1 MAKHSGKRSAGARSG
16 GGTRKPRVTA
26 RSSSTTAKRPARP
39 AEREA
44 SLIDEEAAGRAASTT
59 EQSAAVLKAEDGE
72 RGRDAAW
79 PSEIPALGWKDIFW
93 RLWEEFNKDRV
104 LLVAA
109 GATFYLLLALFPA
122 LAAFISIYGFVADPA
137 TVADHV
143 AYLSGLLPAGGQDL
157 IREQL
162 QALARQKSGA
172 LGTGFFVGLAIA
184 LWSSNSGMKA
194 LFDAMNIAYEESEK
208 RSFVRLN
215 LMSIL
220 FTVGALLI
228 GIVLLLTIGVVP
240 ALLRYF
246 YLDDWTESLLA
257 ISRWPILVG
266 AMLTGIS
273 LLYRFGPSREHAK
286 WRWLS
291 WGALIATAVWIAASW
306 LFSFYL
312 QHFANY
318 NATYGSLG
326 AVVGLMMWTWIS
338 VIILISG
345 AAINAEM
352 EHQTAIDSTTGPA
365 RPMGERGAVVADTLG
380 KIAG

>member
-1 MAKHSGKRSAGARSG
+1 MS
-16 GGTRKPRVTA
+16 
-26 RSSSTTAKRPARP
+26 
-39 AEREA
+39 
-44 SLIDEEAAGRAASTT
+44 
-59 EQSAAVLKAEDGE
+59 EDGTASRRSRRAD
-72 RGRDAAW
+72 RGRDADW
-79 PSEIPALGWKDIFW
+79 PSQIPRLGWKDIFW

-104 LLVAA
+104 LLIAA

-122 LAAFISIYGFVADPA
+122 LAAFISIYGFVADPV

-143 AYLSGLLPAGGQDL
+143 AYLNGLLPSGGIDL
-157 IREQL
+157 IRDQL
-162 QALARQKSGA
+162 QALARQKPSA
-172 LGTGFFVGLAIA
+172 LGTGFFIGLGIA
-184 LWSSNSGMKA
+184 LWSANSGMKA
-194 LFDAMNIAYEESEK
+194 LFDAMNIAYEEREK
-208 RSFVRLN
+208 RSFVTLN

-220 FTVGALLI
+220 FTIGALLI
-228 GIVLLLTIGVVP
+228 GIVLLLTVGVVP

-246 YLDDWTESLLA
+246 YLDAWTETLVA
-257 ISRWPILVG
+257 VSRWPILM
-266 AMLTGIS
+266 ATMLTGIS

-291 WGALIATAVWIAASW
+291 WGASIATVILVAASW

-338 VIILISG
+338 VIILIAG

-352 EHQTAIDSTTGPA
+352 EHQTAIDSTTGAPL
-365 RPMGERGAVVADTLG
+365 PMGKRGAVVADTLG
-380 KIAG
+380 KIAD

>member
-1 MAKHSGKRSAGARSG
+1 MDND
-16 GGTRKPRVTA
+16 P
-26 RSSSTTAKRPARP
+26 
-39 AEREA
+39 
-44 SLIDEEAAGRAASTT
+44 SLIDIEAANHALATT
-59 EQSAAVLKAEDGE
+59 EASKAAIRAEHGE

-79 PSEIPALGWKDIFW
+79 PSQIPALGWKDIFW

-122 LAAFISIYGFVADPA
+122 LAAFISIYGFVADPV

-143 AYLSGLLPAGGQDL
+143 AYLGGLLPTGGLDL
-157 IREQL
+157 IRDQL
-162 QALARQKSGA
+162 HALATQKPAA

-184 LWSSNSGMKA
+184 LWSANSGMKA

-208 RSFVRLN
+208 RSFITLN

-220 FTVGALLI
+220 FTAGALLI
-228 GIVLLLTIGVVP
+228 GIVLLLTVGVVP
-240 ALLRYF
+240 ALLRFF
-246 YLDDWTESLLA
+246 YLDAWTATLVA
-257 ISRWPILVG
+257 VSRWPILVG

-273 LLYRFGPSREHAK
+273 LLYRFGPSRERAK

-291 WGALIATAVWIAASW
+291 WGAMIATVVWIGASW

-338 VIILISG
+338 VIILIAG

-352 EHQTAIDSTTGPA
+352 EHQTAIDSTAGPA
-365 RPMGERGAVVADTLG
+365 RPMGKRGAVVADTLG
-380 KIAG
+380 KIAE

>member
-1 MAKHSGKRSAGARSG
+1 MDA
-16 GGTRKPRVTA
+16 
-26 RSSSTTAKRPARP
+26 
-39 AEREA
+39 
-44 SLIDEEAAGRAASTT
+44 EAAGRASSTSEDAKT
-59 EQSAAVLKAEDGE
+59 SLKSHQTD
-72 RGRDAAW
+72 RGREADR
-79 PSEIPALGWKDIFW
+79 PSQIPRLGWKDIFW
-93 RLWEEFNKDRV
+93 RLWDEFNKDRV

-122 LAAFISIYGFVADPA
+122 LAAFISIYGFVADPVS
-137 TVADHV
+137 VADHV
-143 AYLSGLLPAGGQDL
+143 AYLGGLLPSGGLDL
-157 IREQL
+157 IRDQL
-162 QALARQKSGA
+162 QALAREKPSA
-172 LGTGFFVGLAIA
+172 LGTGFFIGLGIA
-184 LWSSNSGMKA
+184 LWSANSGMKA
-194 LFDAMNIAYEESEK
+194 LFDAMNIAYEEREK
-208 RSFVRLN
+208 RSFITLN

-228 GIVLLLTIGVVP
+228 GIVLLLTVGVVP

-246 YLDDWTESLLA
+246 YLDAWTETLVA
-257 ISRWPILVG
+257 VSRWPILI
-266 AMLTGIS
+266 ATMLTGVS

-291 WGALIATAVWIAASW
+291 WGAVIATVIWVAASW

-338 VIILISG
+338 VIILIVG

-352 EHQTAIDSTTGPA
+352 EHQTAIDSTTGPPL
-365 RPMGERGAVVADTLG
+365 PMGKRGAVVADTLG
-380 KIAG
+380 KIAD

>member
-1 MAKHSGKRSAGARSG
+1 MDTKS
-16 GGTRKPRVTA
+16 
-26 RSSSTTAKRPARP
+26 
-39 AEREA
+39 
-44 SLIDEEAAGRAASTT
+44 SLIDTEAANRALATSET
-59 EQSAAVLKAEDGE
+59 SKAAIRAEDGD

-79 PSEIPALGWKDIFW
+79 PSQIPALGWRDIVW

-122 LAAFISIYGFVADPA
+122 LAAFISIYGFVADPV

-143 AYLSGLLPAGGQDL
+143 AYLGGLLPSEGLDL
-157 IREQL
+157 IRAQL
-162 QALARQKSGA
+162 QALASQKPGA

-184 LWSSNSGMKA
+184 LWSANSGMKA

-208 RSFVRLN
+208 RSFITLN

-220 FTVGALLI
+220 FTMGALVI
-228 GIVLLLTIGVVP
+228 GIVLLLTVGVVP
-240 ALLRYF
+240 ALLRFF
-246 YLDDWTESLLA
+246 YLDAWTETLVA
-257 ISRWPILVG
+257 VSRWPILTG
-266 AMLTGIS
+266 FMLTGIS

-338 VIILISG
+338 VIILIAG

-365 RPMGERGAVVADTLG
+365 LPMGERGAVVADTLG
-380 KIAG
+380 KTAD

>member
-1 MAKHSGKRSAGARSG
+1 MLESWSNVAYSEAKRVTSNAKRSQQPP
-16 GGTRKPRVTA
+16 RKG
-26 RSSSTTAKRPARP
+26 
-39 AEREA
+39 A
-44 SLIDEEAAGRAASTT
+44 SLIDEEAASRAASTT
-59 EQSAAVLKAEDGE
+59 EESKAALRAEEGD

-79 PSEIPALGWKDIFW
+79 PSQIPALGWKDIFW
-93 RLWEEFNKDRV
+93 RLWEEFNKDRL

-122 LAAFISIYGFVADPA
+122 LAAFISIYGFVADPV

-143 AYLSGLLPAGGQDL
+143 AYLGGLLPSGGLDL
-157 IREQL
+157 IRDQL
-162 QALARQKSGA
+162 QALARQKPGA
-172 LGTGFFVGLAIA
+172 LGIGFFIGLGIA

-194 LFDAMNIAYEESEK
+194 LFDAMNIAYEEREK
-208 RSFVRLN
+208 RNFIALN

-228 GIVLLLTIGVVP
+228 GIVLLLTVGVVP

-246 YLDDWTESLLA
+246 YLDAWTETLVA
-257 ISRWPILVG
+257 AARWPVLVG
-266 AMLTGIS
+266 TMLTGIS
-273 LLYRFGPSREHAK
+273 LLYRFGPSRERAK

-291 WGALIATAVWIAASW
+291 WGSLIATVAWIAASW

-338 VIILISG
+338 VIILIAG

-352 EHQTAIDSTTGPA
+352 EHQTAIDSTTGPPL
-365 RPMGERGAVVADTLG
+365 PMGKRGAVVADTLG
-380 KIAG
+380 KTAD

>member
-1 MAKHSGKRSAGARSG
+1 MPGEVL
-16 GGTRKPRVTA
+16 PVTA
-26 RSSSTTAKRPARP
+26 NDALTQDASDRQP
-39 AEREA
+39 
-44 SLIDEEAAGRAASTT
+44 SLIDGEADHRARSTSEDSRAALLS
-59 EQSAAVLKAEDGE
+59 EQGG
-72 RGRDAAW
+72 RGRDAEW
-79 PSEIPALGWKDIFW
+79 PSQIPALGWKDIFW

-143 AYLSGLLPAGGQDL
+143 ASLNGLLPSGGLDL
-157 IREQL
+157 IRGQL
-162 QALARQKSGA
+162 QALASQKPGA
-172 LGTGFFVGLAIA
+172 LGIGFFFGLGIA
-184 LWSSNSGMKA
+184 LWSANSGMKA
-194 LFDAMNIAYEESEK
+194 LFDAMNIAYEEHEK
-208 RSFVRLN
+208 RSFITLN
-215 LMSIL
+215 LRSII
-220 FTVGALLI
+220 FTLGALMI
-228 GIVLLLTIGVVP
+228 GIVMLLTVGVVP

-246 YLDDWTESLLA
+246 YLDAWTETLVA
-257 ISRWPILVG
+257 VSRWPILVG
-266 AMLTGIS
+266 AILTGIS
-273 LLYRFGPSREHAK
+273 LLYRFGPSRQHAK
-286 WRWLS
+286 LRWLS

-338 VIILISG
+338 VIILIAG

-352 EHQTAIDSTTGPA
+352 EHQTTIDSTTGPP
-365 RPMGERGAVVADTLG
+365 RPMGQRGAVVADTLG
-380 KIAG
+380 KSAD